1 MPELTITGWQE
12 SKQKLRSPLY
22 SLFKNQCYWFSNFI
36 YEAAKFLDE
45 KVSPRLDRLNDRH
58 QPLPRGQMENL
69 SSIETDEFFM
79 PFYLYKPQV
88 AGRWFSFKISEVEEV
103 VLSHI
108 IQKSVEQ
115 QLNKHMAFQLFSH
128 TGQASNKKYQMNNW
142 QNKVM

>member
-36 YEAAKFLDE
+36 YEAAKVLDE

-69 SSIETDEFFM
+69 SSIETDEFF
-79 PFYLYKPQV
+79 
-88 AGRWFSFKISEVEEV
+88 ISTCLRLLAVG
-103 VLSHI
+103 
-108 IQKSVEQ
+108 SVSK
-115 QLNKHMAFQLFSH
+115 LVRLKR
-128 TGQASNKKYQMNNW
+128 
-142 QNKVM
+142 